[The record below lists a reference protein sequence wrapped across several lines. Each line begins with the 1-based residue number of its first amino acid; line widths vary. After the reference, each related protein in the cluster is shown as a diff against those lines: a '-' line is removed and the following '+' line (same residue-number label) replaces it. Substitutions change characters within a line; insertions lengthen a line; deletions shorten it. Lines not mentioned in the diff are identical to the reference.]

1 MFKNYLNFR
10 YEVPQGMWLDFEN
23 QAEIIGDLKST
34 CLLADLEYGVKNNMD
49 AFASDSVNHFVWK
62 PDLGYCRVR
71 GVFQGGGLC

>member
-34 CLLADLEYGVKNNMD
+34 CLLVDLEYGVRNNID
-49 AFASDSVNHFVWK
+49 AFTTDGFNNFAWK

-71 GVFQGGGLC
+71 GIFQEELC